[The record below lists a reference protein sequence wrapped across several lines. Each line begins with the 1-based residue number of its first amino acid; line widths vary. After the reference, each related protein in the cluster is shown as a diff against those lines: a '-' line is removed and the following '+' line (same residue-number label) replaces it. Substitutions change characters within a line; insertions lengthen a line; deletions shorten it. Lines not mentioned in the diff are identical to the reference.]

1 MPTADLA
8 EHQLRKLEADFQQNQ
23 AEWATSN
30 VRLRAAYMSAF
41 SLARGQTIVTIS
53 AQEYAT
59 FHQELR
65 DLINANT
72 SLFTVT
78 Q

>member
-1 MPTADLA
+1 MEA
-8 EHQLRKLEADFQQNQ
+8 EFRANQ

-30 VRLRAAYMSAF
+30 VRLREAYMAAF

-53 AQEYAT
+53 AQDYAT

-65 DLINANT
+65 DLVNANT
-72 SLFTVT
+72 VLFNVT